1 MATTSSPIA
10 APGIGHLVTDPAL
23 IIPFVLD
30 NALHV
35 LGAVAIFIIGF
46 WIAGRA
52 DYLVGRALRKS
63 THIDEMLRGFF
74 SSIARYFVLT
84 VTLLAVLSQFGIQTT
99 SLVAVIGAAS
109 LAIGLALQG
118 TLSNLAAGVMLLI
131 FRPFRIGHS
140 VTVSGNT
147 GTVRSLS
154 LFWTEIV
161 TDTNAQV
168 IIPNGS
174 VWGQPIRN
182 MSTYTAPVP
191 TAQLRI
197 PVPSGWG
204 LSDACTHIKDIVTA
218 TPKVLATPAPSVLL
232 DRGGTDNAIQIVVT
246 FAPDG
251 DTAGV
256 VRNDI
261 LHAIDA
267 QMETPSHRQVA
278 ERDLHPRQMDQQSV
292 TSP

>member
-1 MATTSSPIA
+1 MATTSPSAAIA
-10 APGIGHLVTDPAL
+10 APNIDHLVTDPAL
-23 IIPFVLD
+23 IVPFVLD

-35 LGAVAIFIIGF
+35 LGAIAIFIVGF

-52 DYLVGRALRKS
+52 DYLVGRALQKS
-63 THIDEMLRGFF
+63 RHIDEMLRGFF

-140 VTVSGNT
+140 VTVGGNT

-154 LFWTEIV
+154 LFWTEVV
-161 TDTNAQV
+161 TDANTQV

-182 MSTYTAPVP
+182 MSTYAAPVP
-191 TAQLRI
+191 TAQLRV
-197 PVPSGWG
+197 PVPSGWSV
-204 LSDACTHIKDIVTA
+204 SDACTRIQGIVTA

-232 DRGGTDNAIQIVVT
+232 DRGGTDNAIQIVIT

-251 DTAGV
+251 DTVGV
-256 VRNDI
+256 IRNDI
-261 LHAIDA
+261 LYAIDE
-267 QMETPSHRQVA
+267 QMEAPSRPEKPAKV
-278 ERDLHPRQMDQQSV
+278 
-292 TSP
+292 

>member
-1 MATTSSPIA
+1 MTMAITSSPIA
-10 APGIGHLVTDPAL
+10 APNIGRLVNDPEL

-30 NALHV
+30 NTLHV
-35 LGAVAIFIIGF
+35 LGAIAIFIIGF

-52 DYLVGRALRKS
+52 DYLVGHALQNSR
-63 THIDEMLRGFF
+63 HIDEMLQGFF
-74 SSIARYFVLT
+74 SSIARYFVIT

-140 VTVSGNT
+140 VTVGGNT

-161 TDTNAQV
+161 TDTNTQV
-168 IIPNGS
+168 IVPNGS

-182 MSTYTAPVP
+182 MTSYTAPVP
-191 TAQLRI
+191 TVQLRV
-197 PVPSGWG
+197 PVPAGWG
-204 LSDACTHIKDIVTA
+204 LGDACTRINDIVTT
-218 TPKVLATPAPSVLL
+218 TPKVLATPPPTALL
-232 DRGGTDNAIQIVVT
+232 DRGGIDNGIQIVIT
-246 FAPDG
+246 FAPEG
-251 DTAGV
+251 DTAGEV
-256 VRNDI
+256 KNDV
-261 LHAIDA
+261 LRAIDE
-267 QMETPSHRQVA
+267 METQNRRQPIAVSA
-278 ERDLHPRQMDQQSV
+278 R
-292 TSP
+292 

>member
-1 MATTSSPIA
+1 MATASSPA
-10 APGIGHLVTDPAL
+10 AVAPGLGHVLANPAL

-30 NALHV
+30 NALHCV
-35 LGAVAIFIIGF
+35 GAVAILVVGF
-46 WIAGRA
+46 WLAGRA
-52 DYLVGRALRKS
+52 DVLVGRALRHSK
-63 THIDEMLRGFF
+63 HIDEMLQSFF

-84 VTLLAVLSQFGIQTT
+84 VTVLAVLSQFGIQTT

-140 VTVSGNT
+140 VTVGGNS
-147 GTVRSLS
+147 GTVHSLS

-161 TDTNAQV
+161 TDSNTQI

-182 MSTYTAPVP
+182 MTTYPQPTG
-191 TAQLRI
+191 TAQLRV
-197 PVPSGWG
+197 PVPTGWG
-204 LSDACTHIKDIVTA
+204 LNDACGRIRQIVGA
-218 TPKVLATPAPSVLL
+218 TPKVLANPAPSAVL
-232 DRGGTDNAIQIVVT
+232 DRGGTDNDIQIVVT

-251 DTAGV
+251 DTAGSIKHEV
-256 VRNDI
+256 LR
-261 LHAIDA
+261 AIDE
-267 QMETPSHRQVA
+267 QMERPARQQRA
-278 ERDLHPRQMDQQSV
+278 A
-292 TSP
+292 

>member
-1 MATTSSPIA
+1 MANPAPPATAPSSVATDVSHLA
-10 APGIGHLVTDPAL
+10 ADPGL
-23 IIPFVLD
+23 IVPFVLD
-30 NALHV
+30 HALHV
-35 LGAVAIFIIGF
+35 LGAIIIFIVGF

-52 DYLVGRALRKS
+52 DYLAGRALRNS
-63 THIDEMLRGFF
+63 SHIDEMLRGFF
-74 SSIARYFVLT
+74 ASIARYFVLT

-140 VTVSGNT
+140 VTVGGNT
-147 GTVRSLS
+147 GTVRGLA

-161 TDTNAQV
+161 TDTNTQ
-168 IIPNGS
+168 IIVPNGS

-182 MSTYTAPVP
+182 MSTYPQPAA
-191 TAQLRI
+191 TAQLRV

-204 LSDACTHIKDIVTA
+204 LADACDHIKEIVTA
-218 TPKVLATPAPSVLL
+218 TPKVLETPAPSVLL
-232 DRGGTDNAIQIVVT
+232 DRGGTDNGIQIVIT
-246 FAPDG
+246 FAPEG

-256 VRNDI
+256 VKNDI
-261 LHAIDA
+261 LHAIDE
-267 QMETPSHRQVA
+267 QMETASRREPVA
-278 ERDLHPRQMDQQSV
+278 
-292 TSP
+292 

>member
-1 MATTSSPIA
+1 MATTSPPASTGLGIDHIISD
-10 APGIGHLVTDPAL
+10 PGIIL
-23 IIPFVLD
+23 PFIMN

-35 LGAVAIFIIGF
+35 VGAIAILIIGF
-46 WIAGRA
+46 WLAGRA
-52 DYLVGRALRKS
+52 DYLVGRALKRSK
-63 THIDEMLRGFF
+63 HVDEMLRGFF

-84 VTLLAVLSQFGIQTT
+84 IVVLAVLSQFGIQTT

-140 VTVSGNT
+140 VTVGGNT

-154 LFWTEIV
+154 LFWTEVV
-161 TDTNAQV
+161 TDSNTQI

-174 VWGQPIRN
+174 VWGQSIRN
-182 MSTYTAPVP
+182 MTTYPQP
-191 TAQLRI
+191 ISTAQLHV

-204 LSDACTHIKDIVTA
+204 LNDACLRIQQMTA
-218 TPKVLATPAPSVLL
+218 DTPKVLASPAPTARL
-232 DRGGTDNAIQIVVT
+232 DRGGTDNALQIVIT

-251 DTAGV
+251 DTAASV
-256 VRNDI
+256 KNDI
-261 LHAIDA
+261 LRAIDE
-267 QMETPSHRQVA
+267 QMEKPARQQRFA
-278 ERDLHPRQMDQQSV
+278 
-292 TSP
+292 

>member
-1 MATTSSPIA
+1 MVTTPTPTIA
-10 APGIGHLVTDPAL
+10 APNVGHLVADPAL

-30 NALHV
+30 NTLHV
-35 LGAVAIFIIGF
+35 VGATVILIIGF

-52 DYLVGRALRKS
+52 DYLVDRSLRNSK
-63 THIDEMLRGFF
+63 HIDEMLRGFF
-74 SSIARYFVLT
+74 ASIARYFVLT

-140 VTVSGNT
+140 VTVGGNT
-147 GTVRSLS
+147 GTVHSLS
-154 LFWTEIV
+154 LFWTEVV
-161 TDTNAQV
+161 TDANTQI
-168 IIPNGS
+168 IIPNAS

-182 MSTYTAPVP
+182 MTTYTLPVP
-191 TAQLRI
+191 TTQIVVPI
-197 PVPSGWG
+197 PAGWG
-204 LSDACTHIKDIVTA
+204 LSDACARIKDIVTA

-232 DRGGTDNAIQIVVT
+232 DRCGTENNIQIVIT

-256 VRNDI
+256 VKNDI
-261 LHAIDA
+261 LRAIDE
-267 QMETPSHRQVA
+267 QMENPARRQRVG
-278 ERDLHPRQMDQQSV
+278 
-292 TSP
+292 

>member
-1 MATTSSPIA
+1 MAITSAPTIA
-10 APGIGHLVTDPAL
+10 VPNVGHLVADPTL
-23 IIPFVLD
+23 VIPFVLN

-35 LGAVAIFIIGF
+35 VGAVVILIIGF

-52 DYLVGRALRKS
+52 DYLVNRSLRNSK
-63 THIDEMLRGFF
+63 HVDEMLRGFF
-74 SSIARYFVLT
+74 ASIARYFVLT
-84 VTLLAVLSQFGIQTT
+84 VTVLAVLSQFGIQTT

-140 VTVSGNT
+140 VTVGGNT

-161 TDTNAQV
+161 TDANTQV

-174 VWGQPIRN
+174 VWGQPIKN
-182 MSTYTAPVP
+182 MTTYTVPVPAAQLVVPVP
-191 TAQLRI
+191 T
-197 PVPSGWG
+197 GWG
-204 LSDACTHIKDIVTA
+204 LSDACTRIRDILVA
-218 TPKVLATPAPSVLL
+218 TPRVLAAPAPTVLL
-232 DRGGTDNAIQIVVT
+232 DRGGTENDIQIVIT

-251 DTAGV
+251 DTAGLV
-256 VRNDI
+256 KNDV
-261 LHAIDA
+261 LRVIDEE
-267 QMETPSHRQVA
+267 MEGATRRQRVA
-278 ERDLHPRQMDQQSV
+278 
-292 TSP
+292 

>member
-1 MATTSSPIA
+1 MPTTSPPIA
-10 APGIGHLVTDPAL
+10 APNIGHLVADPEL

-30 NALHV
+30 NVLHV
-35 LGAVAIFIIGF
+35 LGAIVIFIIGF

-63 THIDEMLRGFF
+63 KHIDEMLRGFF

-140 VTVSGNT
+140 VTVGGNT
-147 GTVRSLS
+147 GTVRNLF

-161 TDTNAQV
+161 TDANTQI

-174 VWGQPIRN
+174 VWGQAIRN
-182 MSTYTAPVP
+182 MSTYTQPVP
-191 TAQLRI
+191 TAQLRV

-204 LSDACTHIKDIVTA
+204 LSDACVRIQDVVTA

-232 DRGGTDNAIQIVVT
+232 DRGGTENIIQIVIT

-251 DTAGV
+251 DTAAV

-261 LHAIDA
+261 LHAIDE
-267 QMETPSHRQVA
+267 QMESVGRRQSVA
-278 ERDLHPRQMDQQSV
+278 ESAR
-292 TSP
+292 

>member
-1 MATTSSPIA
+1 MATTSPPA
-10 APGIGHLVTDPAL
+10 MAPSTIGHLAADPEL
-23 IIPFVLD
+23 VIPFVL
-30 NALHV
+30 NNVLHLV
-35 LGAVAIFIIGF
+35 GAIAILIIGF

-52 DYLVGRALRKS
+52 DFLVGRALRNSK
-63 THIDEMLRGFF
+63 HIDEMLRGFF

-84 VTLLAVLSQFGIQTT
+84 VTVLAVLSQFGIQTT

-140 VTVSGNT
+140 VTVGGNT
-147 GTVRSLS
+147 GTVRNLA

-161 TDTNAQV
+161 TDANTQV

-182 MSTYTAPVP
+182 MSTYPAPVP
-191 TAQLRI
+191 TGRLGV
-197 PVPSGWG
+197 PVPAGWG
-204 LSDACTHIKDIVTA
+204 LSDACVHIADIVNA

-232 DRGGTDNAIQIVVT
+232 DRVGTENVIQIVIT

-251 DTAGV
+251 DTVGV
-256 VRNDI
+256 VKNDI
-261 LHAIDA
+261 LRAIDE
-267 QMETPSHRQVA
+267 QMEKPDRQQRA
-278 ERDLHPRQMDQQSV
+278 G
-292 TSP
+292 

>member
-1 MATTSSPIA
+1 MATTSPPSM
-10 APGIGHLVTDPAL
+10 APGPGHLVSDPAL
-23 IIPFVLD
+23 IIPFLLD

-35 LGAVAIFIIGF
+35 LGAIAILVIGF
-46 WIAGRA
+46 WLAGRA
-52 DYLVGRALRKS
+52 DHLVGRGLRKS
-63 THIDEMLRGFF
+63 SHIDEMLQGFF

-131 FRPFRIGHS
+131 FRPFRIGQS
-140 VTVSGNT
+140 VTVGGNT
-147 GTVRSLS
+147 GTVRALS

-161 TDTNAQV
+161 TDTNTQV

-182 MSTYTAPVP
+182 MSTYTQPVS
-191 TAQLRI
+191 TAQLRV
-197 PVPSGWG
+197 PVPAGWG
-204 LSDACTHIKDIVTA
+204 VSDARARIEDIVTA
-218 TPKVLATPAPSVLL
+218 TPKVLPAPAPSVLL
-232 DRGGTDNAIQIVVT
+232 DRGGTDNAMQILIT

-261 LHAIDA
+261 LRAIDE
-267 QMETPSHRQVA
+267 QMDNHRQTVA
-278 ERDLHPRQMDQQSV
+278 
-292 TSP
+292 